1 MSNNIGNIERGVR
14 IAAGGLLMASAMG
27 FYGQEYMYGWGW
39 LGLIPFLTDVSGWCP
54 LYSLIG
60 IDTRQYRWL
69 DTNV

>member
-39 LGLIPFLTDVSGWCP
+39 LGLIPFLTGVSG
-54 LYSLIG
+54 
-60 IDTRQYRWL
+60 
-69 DTNV
+69 